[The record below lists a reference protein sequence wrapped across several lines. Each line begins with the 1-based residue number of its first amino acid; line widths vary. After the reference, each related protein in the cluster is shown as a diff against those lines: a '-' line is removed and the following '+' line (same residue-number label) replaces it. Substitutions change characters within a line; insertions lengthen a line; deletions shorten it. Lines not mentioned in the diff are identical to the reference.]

1 MIPVTT
7 TALRMNMKLSAA
19 GTGIYRWKVYS
30 TPVEE
35 ILPVFKGTKTGTIPE
50 MPKDIIAK
58 TSYSELRSVKVLWD
72 AITQDQ
78 VAADGQFTINGVNEE
93 TGKFVT
99 ATITARSDM
108 DKATITTVDDT
119 TVNTLAGNLPYMPQ
133 TVMVLYNNGV
143 KDNVSVKVTWPEITA
158 DQVAAEGTFTIE
170 GVVEGT
176 TTKAKMT
183 VNVRGMSVDTSKLS
197 EELIKAKDYAAKD
210 YTAES
215 FKKLTDAITAAEEL
229 LKDSNVTQAQINKAL
244 DDLNTAVS

>member
-1 MIPVTT
+1 M
-7 TALRMNMKLSAA
+7 
-19 GTGIYRWKVYS
+19 
-30 TPVEE
+30 
-35 ILPVFKGTKTGTIPE
+35 
-50 MPKDIIAK
+50 
-58 TSYSELRSVKVLWD
+58 RSVKVLWD

-78 VAADGQFTINGVNEE
+78 VAADGQFTIIGVNEE

-183 VNVRGMSVDTSKLS
+183 VNEIGRASCRERVLRLV
-197 EELIKAKDYAAKD
+197 
-210 YTAES
+210 
-215 FKKLTDAITAAEEL
+215 
-229 LKDSNVTQAQINKAL
+229 
-244 DDLNTAVS
+244 